1 MTDPGKTNKQG
12 NVAVI
17 AIIQTTILAISLIQ
31 VTHEWNDPEPNFN
44 W

>member
-31 VTHEWNDPEPNFN
+31 VNSWMK
-44 W
+44 WSRAQC